1 MRESC
6 FRFWW
11 RIRNERKGIFRLIRR
26 RGWSGRKLR
35 YRMST
40 RRNTI
45 RRSKLNSRRFRRRFD
60 YLIIVI
66 KYQLFL
72 NIVTVE

>member
-1 MRESC
+1 MSRSC

-40 RRNTI
+40 MRNAI
-45 RRSKLNSRRFRRRFD
+45 SRSKLNSRRFRRRFD

-72 NIVTVE
+72 NIVKVE